1 MQQMQVRAGVSLLV
15 HVDGGPGAP
24 GAKADGPR
32 PILVSCCSCGYRQQY
47 GDFEVGNQKGEGY

>member
-15 HVDGGPGAP
+15 HVDGGPGA
-24 GAKADGPR
+24 KADGPR
-32 PILVSCCSCGYRQQY
+32 PILVSCCSCGCRQQY